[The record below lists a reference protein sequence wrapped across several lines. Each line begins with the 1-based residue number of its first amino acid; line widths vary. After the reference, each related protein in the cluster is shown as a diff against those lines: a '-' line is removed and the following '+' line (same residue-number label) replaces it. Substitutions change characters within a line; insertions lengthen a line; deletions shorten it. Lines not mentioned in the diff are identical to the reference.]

1 MGLQPEFTPNA
12 LKSSFYSPEELAEI
26 SMANEAQ
33 RLEDRG
39 VMGRGLIRGMYQTGS
54 LLNNALG
61 GLTEPFAPQ
70 YSQTA
75 FNDALGY
82 DQLAQRQIAPSDVLS
97 YDKVD
102 GLGSAARYIGG
113 AFAENLPNAL
123 LTLPAGLLTGV
134 ALRGSALSPMA
145 RIVAGSM
152 AGAAP
157 LQFGEGIQTMR
168 QDPNILATT
177 TPTERLG
184 YGAGYAALTAPME
197 GLGEGMLA
205 ARAAG
210 AGSKALKNVFKD
222 GLSATLKD
230 SAAHVAKAV
239 PESMLTEGAAEALQ
253 QATQQGLK
261 THLNPERDKSK
272 DEHELID
279 SFLKGWAAGA
289 PTSIVGRGAD
299 AAWAQGRGA
308 TDALKGLLRDKILPD
323 HLKDRPD
330 NELLDW
336 DNADNE
342 QRNSWASQLADS
354 IMSGDAPQTLKD
366 SAAKFY
372 ERMQSGAK
380 DAWTSLSEPLMED
393 ERVGRARAGVE
404 RFINAAKKA
413 NDNTFGKANA
423 EASEF
428 DQDLYQQFGEYL
440 DPKGASARDTELKSN
455 LFNTV
460 KQALIDDDW
469 ADLPITEL
477 EDEFGT
483 IGRATAAITKLR
495 ENMVRAGMVEHDD
508 EFGKLLEATAL
519 DGQRGDRAK
528 MDVIARYGRSYIKG
542 KPKDAEL
549 KAVSRG
555 LTDILSKWSSLS
567 DTHKAAFEKQ
577 MKKEFGAN
585 AEKVIEAHKPKTIA
599 DTEVDLSED
608 SGNREVSPSKQR
620 FIGQATQHSRKAA
633 SGGQQQNTIEDHGGF
648 FRLDHPDKQT
658 RDSIKRAFNDAQADL
673 RKDGYFV
680 KPMSPLEYHEA
691 TGISKSTIRRHL
703 GYKTIAELETSNA
716 KILAVEPRSEDAL
729 YYDKDDT
736 SLDHDDIKA
745 LSERTTRSLS
755 TIPESFP
762 IEDKVLLGKISKALK
777 QGKGSRAAMREL
789 GFEHGVKLRP
799 AGGKVYLHNNP
810 RHGGNGIFT
819 VHMKDGTKYDISAQ
833 HLISQMRE
841 RGKGTLTDRSAYRM
855 FLSGIAAIQN
865 NENVEKITANN
876 LWGETDE
883 HPFAM
888 APGVTNHFQLEKGL
902 NLSWAHKRSQAYE
915 KSLNQPTNLDAAVEE
930 LNDVNEQLAEDPEN
944 EELLERQAELEEA
957 VAQLQAEQDQ
967 YEGEGERHEPGEVR
981 TSDDMTG
988 LEAQESGLG
997 PRTNDE
1003 LTGEVLHPY
1012 GKLMRTGDRENV
1024 AFNGVPLRLRSGV
1037 GAKNIVGTIRKVVAV
1052 AKQLSF
1058 TPDKAMDMVARAA
1071 AAQKDGNR
1079 KAFTVL
1085 SNLAAYEM
1093 GEAILERMADL
1104 QEQGKAEGRKEWV
1117 QLRDAWASEATLLKS
1132 YEEGKE
1138 YAQLIEQAKA
1148 DLAEAKTTENKKA
1161 VEKAKNILDGLVDPI
1176 TAYMPYDA
1184 RKGIKVTK
1192 RHDFDNAA
1200 DRASYRSEFIATI
1213 EYKSDAEIKA
1223 EMEARE
1229 QRIERY
1235 KGYTQTDNVQ
1245 QLIKMMEQEQAAS
1258 QRLLDKRASGER
1270 TQKTEAIKVKEDKSV
1285 YKGLSNKEDP
1295 FEKARKD
1302 LQGRKD
1308 SAQAAADDLSA
1319 RAKADEALMALADEV
1334 EQVVEEEIK
1343 AAVGKVVG
1351 KHPKAQ
1357 LTKNLRRL
1365 GNALVNAAKALYQ
1378 SAKDGKL
1385 NKNELIAEL
1394 RKALRAFKQVVGGA
1408 ARELDK
1414 LVSELIAEYQAA
1426 KVQTRTEEKFTA
1438 DIDEKFDAESVRIH
1452 NELGKT
1458 GFAATHDS
1466 PIRHAGVFNWRDHA
1480 GKGEGNAAFGMGTY
1494 LSTSDEVHS
1503 NYKEMFTA
1511 KINRADA
1518 ITGQEVLEQLKV
1530 LRSGDMGAIAKYFD
1544 LDESEITKQD
1554 VREQIADLQKRV
1566 GATYQV
1572 TVKADQSEVLDWN
1585 AKLKDQPKKVQ
1596 DAVVA
1601 AFDKNMSDTPMGRAG
1616 AYSRENLLD
1625 MTGEELY
1632 RALDSK
1638 MVKNITKYVEGESAS
1653 DALQEAGVVGH
1664 KYAASGGLNDSH
1676 PNYVIYDDSRIETNF
1691 VQFNAEGSYASG
1703 KGVSQAEFDEA
1714 KDYIAKVLGPKVI
1727 TQLVKDL
1734 GGNSAAWNRKG
1745 GDTII
1750 RIAMHAANPM
1760 SKAHHEAMHEFFQR
1774 LLDSGSPAADILRTA
1789 ANSKIVQRQ
1798 IEQFFHKDANYAKIK
1813 QAIANDEHER
1823 VAYMFQLW
1831 AAGKLNLGPQ
1841 TQSVFKKVVNF
1852 LRKTF
1857 GFLTADQKAEVVM
1870 QYFHDGK
1877 MSEPNLVAEVLS
1889 KDPRFQT
1896 EFQNKVLD
1904 AANPIMRA
1912 IREVTFTA
1920 QNVLIESGN
1929 KGFEKIGR
1937 LFSTETGRRNEDI
1950 SFFDAKMQKTN
1961 QYNDHLFN
1969 LIRGADEK
1977 DLAAAVEGLQTGVVS
1992 KDAKIAKLQGS
2003 IHKMLEHIYQ
2013 YMTDAGVKIRHQKD
2027 YFPRSWDFTKIA
2039 ENRAKFEQM
2048 LIDEHLKTTGKP
2060 LSAGVAT
2067 GIVNTIIEN
2076 RGADPLN
2083 EDELFAGYTP
2093 FMAAANKRVLS
2104 FIKSPEFA
2112 EYQHND
2118 LREIM
2123 TTYIAQAV
2131 HKAEYTRRFGHN
2143 GSELRKMIIEAV
2155 GEEVGV
2161 AEWGKARKA
2170 AQDKLDAERKKL
2182 EALYPKDKGKVLE
2195 ELTKLGYHK
2204 GELQISQIAAEIT
2217 DKEART
2223 KFADYEPQLRQ
2234 NVRAIMAM
2242 EGTLGADINPN
2253 LRKWQA
2259 ALIVYE
2265 NMRLLGMSLF
2275 SQVIDPL
2282 GVLVRGGSLN
2292 DAWNTFKKGLAGT
2305 WAGWRGHP
2313 LEDSASKLAMRLG
2326 IIDAGAY
2333 MNSQGNAYSSIFLGK
2348 TAKKWN
2354 DRLFR
2359 WNGVEGFSQGTRVG
2373 AMEAAIA
2380 FIKAHSTL
2388 PTEHSERW
2396 LSELNLKASDI
2407 KLDAKGELDYSDPKI
2422 QQAIFR
2428 WVEGAILRPNA
2439 AMRPSW
2445 SSDPHFA
2452 LIFHLKQFTYAMQ
2465 KVLLERVANEAKHG
2479 NYDPAITMIL
2489 TYVPAM
2495 MAADFL
2501 RGIAAHGGEEP
2512 PWKRRWTF
2520 GDYLADGVQRAG
2532 LFGVPQLALDTAK
2545 WGPTELAGPA
2555 VEQVNRI
2562 GKTFLRDIERDI
2574 ELDVKA
2580 AASGNIGDLE
2590 RARDFNGVA
2599 HAAKKS
2605 LRDALPI
2612 NSLTKRYV
2620 YDEVV
2625 GK

>member
-12 LKSSFYSPEELAEI
+12 LKSSFYSPEELAEV

-33 RLEDRG
+33 RLEERG
-39 VMGRGLIRGMYQTGS
+39 VIGRGLTRGMYQTGS

-82 DQLAQRQIAPSDVLS
+82 DQLAQQQIAPSDVLS

-123 LTLPAGLLTGV
+123 LTIPAGLGAGV

-239 PESMLTEGAAEALQ
+239 PESLLTEGATEALQ

-308 TDALKGLLRDKILPD
+308 TDAVKGLLRDKMLPD

-413 NDNTFGKANA
+413 NENTFGKANA

-567 DTHKAAFEKQ
+567 DTHKAAFEKR

-599 DTEVDLSED
+599 DTEIDLSED
-608 SGNREVSPSKQR
+608 SGNSEISAPKQR
-620 FIGQATQHSRKAA
+620 FIGQATQQSRKVA

-648 FRLDHPDKQT
+648 FRLDHPDEET
-658 RDSIKRAFNDAQADL
+658 RASIKRGFNDAQADL

-729 YYDKDDT
+729 SYDKDNT

-745 LSERTTRSLS
+745 LSERTERSLS

-777 QGKGSRAAMREL
+777 QGKGSRTAMREL

-799 AGGKVYLHNNP
+799 AGGKVYLHNNT
-810 RHGGNGIFT
+810 RHGGNGVFT

-930 LNDVNEQLAEDPEN
+930 LDDVNEQLAEDPEN

-1024 AFNGVPLRLRSGV
+1024 TFNGVPLRLRSGV

-1138 YAQLIEQAKA
+1138 YAQLIEQAKV
-1148 DLAEAKTTENKKA
+1148 DLAEAKTTEDKKA
-1161 VEKAKNILDGLVDPI
+1161 IEKAKNILDGLVDPI

-1184 RKGIKVTK
+1184 RKGIKATK

-1245 QLIKMMEQEQAAS
+1245 QLVKMMEQEQAAS

-1285 YKGLSNKEDP
+1285 YKGLPNKEDP
-1295 FEKARKD
+1295 FEKARND

-1394 RKALRAFKQVVGGA
+1394 RKALRAFKQVVGGV

-1414 LVSELIAEYQAA
+1414 LVSELVAEYQAA
-1426 KVQTRTEEKFTA
+1426 KV
-1438 DIDEKFDAESVRIH
+1438 S
-1452 NELGKT
+1452 
-1458 GFAATHDS
+1458 
-1466 PIRHAGVFNWRDHA
+1466 
-1480 GKGEGNAAFGMGTY
+1480 
-1494 LSTSDEVHS
+1494 
-1503 NYKEMFTA
+1503 
-1511 KINRADA
+1511 
-1518 ITGQEVLEQLKV
+1518 
-1530 LRSGDMGAIAKYFD
+1530 
-1544 LDESEITKQD
+1544 TKQ
-1554 VREQIADLQKRV
+1554 
-1566 GATYQV
+1566 
-1572 TVKADQSEVLDWN
+1572 
-1585 AKLKDQPKKVQ
+1585 P
-1596 DAVVA
+1596 VV
-1601 AFDKNMSDTPMGRAG
+1601 
-1616 AYSRENLLD
+1616 
-1625 MTGEELY
+1625 
-1632 RALDSK
+1632 
-1638 MVKNITKYVEGESAS
+1638 
-1653 DALQEAGVVGH
+1653 EA
-1664 KYAASGGLNDSH
+1664 
-1676 PNYVIYDDSRIETNF
+1676 

-1745 GDTII
+1745 GDAII
-1750 RIAMHAANPM
+1750 RIAMHAANPL

-1774 LLDSGSPAADILRTA
+1774 LLDSGSPAADTLRTT

-1813 QAIANDEHER
+1813 QAVANDEHER

-1912 IREVTFTA
+1912 VREVTFTA

-1969 LIRGADEK
+1969 LIRSADEK
-1977 DLAAAVEGLQTGVVS
+1977 DLAAAVEGLQIGVMS

-2060 LSAGVAT
+2060 LGAGVAT

-2155 GEEVGV
+2155 GEEVGA

-2182 EALYPKDKGKVLE
+2182 EALHPKDKGKVME

-2259 ALIVYE
+2259 GLIVYE

-2326 IIDAGAY
+2326 IVDAGAY

-2348 TAKKWN
+2348 TAQKWN

-2422 QQAIFR
+2422 QRAIFR

-2439 AMRPSW
+2439 SMRPSW

-2532 LFGVPQLALDTAK
+2532 LFGVPQLALDAAK

-2605 LRDALPI
+2605 LRDAMPI

-2620 YDEVV
+2620 YDEIV

>member
-12 LKSSFYSPEELAEI
+12 LKSSFYSPEELAEVG
-26 SMANEAQ
+26 MTNEAQ

-39 VMGRGLIRGMYQTGS
+39 VMGRGLTRGMYQTGS

-82 DQLAQRQIAPSDVLS
+82 DQLAQQQIAPSDVLS

-123 LTLPAGLLTGV
+123 LTIPAGLGAGV

-145 RIVAGSM
+145 RIVAGST
-152 AGAAP
+152 AGATP

-168 QDPNILATT
+168 QDPTIMANT
-177 TPTERLG
+177 TPAERLG

-239 PESMLTEGAAEALQ
+239 PESMLTEGATEALQ

-261 THLNPERDKSK
+261 THLNPGRDKSK

-372 ERMQSGAK
+372 ERMQSGVK

-393 ERVGRARAGVE
+393 ERVARARAGVE

-428 DQDLYQQFGEYL
+428 DQDLYMQFGEYL

-460 KQALIDDDW
+460 KQALIDDNW

-519 DGQRGDRAK
+519 DGQRGERAK

-567 DTHKAAFEKQ
+567 DTHKAAFEKR

-585 AEKVIEAHKPKTIA
+585 AEKVIEAHKPKTIS
-599 DTEVDLSED
+599 DTEIDLSED
-608 SGNREVSPSKQR
+608 SGNSEISAPKQR
-620 FIGQATQHSRKAA
+620 FIGQATQHSRKVA

-658 RDSIKRAFNDAQADL
+658 RDSIKRKFNDAQADL

-680 KPMSPLEYHEA
+680 KPMSPLEYHKA

-716 KILAVEPRSEDAL
+716 KILAVEPRSEDAMS
-729 YYDKDDT
+729 YDKDNT

-745 LSERTTRSLS
+745 LSERTERSLS

-777 QGKGSRAAMREL
+777 QGKGSRTAMREL

-799 AGGKVYLHNNP
+799 AGGKVYLHNNA

-833 HLISQMRE
+833 HLISLMRE

-865 NENVEKITANN
+865 NENVAKITANN

-915 KSLNQPTNLDAAVEE
+915 KSLNQPTNLDAAIEE
-930 LNDVNEQLAEDPEN
+930 LDDVNEQLADDPEN

-997 PRTNDE
+997 PRTHDE

-1024 AFNGVPLRLRSGV
+1024 TFNGVPLRLRSGV

-1104 QEQGKAEGRKEWV
+1104 QEQGKAEGRKEWA

-1138 YAQLIEQAKA
+1138 YAQLIEQAKV
-1148 DLAEAKTTENKKA
+1148 DLAEAKTTEDKKA
-1161 VEKAKNILDGLVDPI
+1161 IEKAKNILDGLVDPI

-1184 RKGIKVTK
+1184 RKGIKATK

-1229 QRIERY
+1229 RRIERY

-1245 QLIKMMEQEQAAS
+1245 QLVKMMEQEQAAS

-1270 TQKTEAIKVKEDKSV
+1270 TQKTEAIKVKEDKRV

-1302 LQGRKD
+1302 IQGRKD

-1414 LVSELIAEYQAA
+1414 LINKLIATYRASDYNHNTLINAARGWASKLQALVSASPEVSAEEGAKRQKLIKRLAA
-1426 KVQTRTEEKFTA
+1426 KFEGRFKSGTETMEHESGLSSLGKFSTRMFESQGQLVFVAVPDSMLDSFATQFSEKHGISMEQAKQIVEASISQAPESLLPLAPFISTYNLSTGYFMVGSA
-1438 DIDEKFDAESVRIH
+1438 IPGSPAESLMR
-1452 NELGKT
+1452 
-1458 GFAATHDS
+1458 
-1466 PIRHAGVFNWRDHA
+1466 
-1480 GKGEGNAAFGMGTY
+1480 
-1494 LSTSDEVHS
+1494 
-1503 NYKEMFTA
+1503 
-1511 KINRADA
+1511 
-1518 ITGQEVLEQLKV
+1518 
-1530 LRSGDMGAIAKYFD
+1530 
-1544 LDESEITKQD
+1544 
-1554 VREQIADLQKRV
+1554 
-1566 GATYQV
+1566 
-1572 TVKADQSEVLDWN
+1572 
-1585 AKLKDQPKKVQ
+1585 
-1596 DAVVA
+1596 
-1601 AFDKNMSDTPMGRAG
+1601 
-1616 AYSRENLLD
+1616 
-1625 MTGEELY
+1625 
-1632 RALDSK
+1632 
-1638 MVKNITKYVEGESAS
+1638 
-1653 DALQEAGVVGH
+1653 EAGVLSQTTGVSGKVWNKLEGLGNASLYNLLGEFTARMQKH
-1664 KYAASGGLNDSH
+1664 LGTDDFHMNWNRDTGGAASRGKGKKND
-1676 PNYVIYDDSRIETNF
+1676 IK
-1691 VQFNAEGSYASG
+1691 FNAEATVMHSEGAGAQYDLDDPNVQRLVDEFNHVLHGETVDYHMISDAKYRTLISSGLLFKYNIAQQYELKNNGARAALGVIKTFLKSRGFDVGSTQFVIHGDHSKASG
-1703 KGVSQAEFDEA
+1703 IYDPINNIISYSKTTVAHLMSDDLTVEKVEAISTLLHEAAHRLDLSAHIGDEAMPVSQFNDALGEDGAMRAEIEA
-1714 KDYIAKVLGPKVI
+1714 LHENKVFG
-1727 TQLVKDL
+1727 
-1734 GGNSAAWNRKG
+1734 
-1745 GDTII
+1745 
-1750 RIAMHAANPM
+1750 
-1760 SKAHHEAMHEFFQR
+1760 EFFSYP
-1774 LLDSGSPAADILRTA
+1774 LDYNYQGSAMVAELFAQAYALYHVVGDSLKQHAPTLFRYLKEVENAKTLADKRA
-1789 ANSKIVQRQ
+1789 
-1798 IEQFFHKDANYAKIK
+1798 
-1813 QAIANDEHER
+1813 AIANS
-1823 VAYMFQLW
+1823 
-1831 AAGKLNLGPQ
+1831 G
-1841 TQSVFKKVVNF
+1841 
-1852 LRKTF
+1852 
-1857 GFLTADQKAEVVM
+1857 
-1870 QYFHDGK
+1870 
-1877 MSEPNLVAEVLS
+1877 LS
-1889 KDPRFQT
+1889 GE
-1896 EFQNKVLD
+1896 EFDSGMVKHLD
-1904 AANPIMRA
+1904 A
-1912 IREVTFTA
+1912 
-1920 QNVLIESGN
+1920 Q
-1929 KGFEKIGR
+1929 GFCI
-1937 LFSTETGRRNEDI
+1937 
-1950 SFFDAKMQKTN
+1950 
-1961 QYNDHLFN
+1961 
-1969 LIRGADEK
+1969 
-1977 DLAAAVEGLQTGVVS
+1977 
-1992 KDAKIAKLQGS
+1992 
-2003 IHKMLEHIYQ
+2003 
-2013 YMTDAGVKIRHQKD
+2013 
-2027 YFPRSWDFTKIA
+2027 
-2039 ENRAKFEQM
+2039 
-2048 LIDEHLKTTGKP
+2048 
-2060 LSAGVAT
+2060 
-2067 GIVNTIIEN
+2067 
-2076 RGADPLN
+2076 
-2083 EDELFAGYTP
+2083 
-2093 FMAAANKRVLS
+2093 
-2104 FIKSPEFA
+2104 
-2112 EYQHND
+2112 
-2118 LREIM
+2118 
-2123 TTYIAQAV
+2123 
-2131 HKAEYTRRFGHN
+2131 
-2143 GSELRKMIIEAV
+2143 
-2155 GEEVGV
+2155 
-2161 AEWGKARKA
+2161 
-2170 AQDKLDAERKKL
+2170 
-2182 EALYPKDKGKVLE
+2182 
-2195 ELTKLGYHK
+2195 
-2204 GELQISQIAAEIT
+2204 
-2217 DKEART
+2217 
-2223 KFADYEPQLRQ
+2223 
-2234 NVRAIMAM
+2234 
-2242 EGTLGADINPN
+2242 
-2253 LRKWQA
+2253 
-2259 ALIVYE
+2259 
-2265 NMRLLGMSLF
+2265 
-2275 SQVIDPL
+2275 
-2282 GVLVRGGSLN
+2282 
-2292 DAWNTFKKGLAGT
+2292 
-2305 WAGWRGHP
+2305 
-2313 LEDSASKLAMRLG
+2313 
-2326 IIDAGAY
+2326 
-2333 MNSQGNAYSSIFLGK
+2333 
-2348 TAKKWN
+2348 
-2354 DRLFR
+2354 
-2359 WNGVEGFSQGTRVG
+2359 
-2373 AMEAAIA
+2373 
-2380 FIKAHSTL
+2380 
-2388 PTEHSERW
+2388 
-2396 LSELNLKASDI
+2396 
-2407 KLDAKGELDYSDPKI
+2407 
-2422 QQAIFR
+2422 
-2428 WVEGAILRPNA
+2428 
-2439 AMRPSW
+2439 
-2445 SSDPHFA
+2445 
-2452 LIFHLKQFTYAMQ
+2452 
-2465 KVLLERVANEAKHG
+2465 
-2479 NYDPAITMIL
+2479 
-2489 TYVPAM
+2489 
-2495 MAADFL
+2495 
-2501 RGIAAHGGEEP
+2501 
-2512 PWKRRWTF
+2512 
-2520 GDYLADGVQRAG
+2520 
-2532 LFGVPQLALDTAK
+2532 
-2545 WGPTELAGPA
+2545 
-2555 VEQVNRI
+2555 
-2562 GKTFLRDIERDI
+2562 
-2574 ELDVKA
+2574 
-2580 AASGNIGDLE
+2580 
-2590 RARDFNGVA
+2590 
-2599 HAAKKS
+2599 
-2605 LRDALPI
+2605 
-2612 NSLTKRYV
+2612 
-2620 YDEVV
+2620 
-2625 GK
+2625 